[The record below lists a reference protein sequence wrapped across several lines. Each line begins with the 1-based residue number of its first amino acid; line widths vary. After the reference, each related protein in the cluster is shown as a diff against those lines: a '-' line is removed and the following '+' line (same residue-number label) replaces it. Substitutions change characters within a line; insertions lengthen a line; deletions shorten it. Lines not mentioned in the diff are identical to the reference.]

1 VTEANA
7 VGTTPPPSEPPSS
20 ERLPALD
27 FVRGVCVLAML
38 LATLPW
44 LCRPFELFA
53 VHPQPDPSNP
63 WDRHL
68 LALLLFF
75 VDHKVLPLFA
85 ILFGMGAALQLRR
98 TTGADV
104 DEVRHRFLRRMV
116 VLFFLGL
123 AHALLFWWGDL
134 LAVYAFVGF
143 HVILFLVWGGVVE
156 TLSFYSCFAIFYG
169 ALAVGAV
176 LAGNWTTPAGAPDLG
191 VQVAKV
197 GPEGPPVSVF
207 TAAEDPVVQWVKY
220 IQADNQVRIYRHGSW
235 FTVLGHRLFLHVKEW
250 LHALLITSWYMIG
263 CALLGA
269 RLVNAKLLEPGGG
282 PLARRLVLVGLLVGV
297 PCHAAAVALFYL
309 DQPLFSYCLN
319 QLGALPL
326 SLLYLVVLL
335 RLADAR
341 WLGALGGAVRAVG
354 RTALTNYWLQ
364 SLLACVI
371 FHGYGFGL
379 YGVSI
384 AAGLLVVLGVWA
396 GELIVSPLWLS
407 AFRMG
412 PAEWL
417 WRSLAD
423 RRLLPL
429 RRPHAVGSVP

>member
-1 VTEANA
+1 MTETNA
-7 VGTTPPPSEPPSS
+7 VGTTPLPSEPASS

-27 FVRGVCVLAML
+27 FVRGACVLAML

-53 VHPQPDPSNP
+53 VHPQPGGP

-68 LALLLFF
+68 LALLLFV
-75 VDHKVLPLFA
+75 VDHKILPLFA
-85 ILFGMGAALQLRR
+85 VLFGMGAALQLRH
-98 TTGADV
+98 TDAGDV
-104 DEVRHRFLRRMV
+104 DAVRHRFLRRMV

-123 AHALLFWWGDL
+123 AHAFLFWWGDL

-156 TLSFYSCFAIFYG
+156 SLSFYSCFATFYG

-176 LAGNWTTPAGAPDLG
+176 LAEYWTTPEGAPDLG
-191 VQVAKV
+191 VPVPKV

-220 IQADNQVRIYRHGSW
+220 IQADNQARIYRHGSW

-282 PLARRLVLVGLLVGV
+282 PLARRLVLLGVLVGV

-309 DQPLFSYCLN
+309 DQPVFSYCLN

-341 WLGALGGAVRAVG
+341 WLGALGGALRAVG

-364 SLLACVI
+364 SMLACAI

-396 GELIVSPLWLS
+396 GELIVSPLWLA

-429 RRPHAVGSVP
+429 RRARPHPAGGVP